1 MFKLDVDSIRFG
13 DPAYLWLLIVPAA
26 LLFVWAWQ
34 LGRRRRDAR
43 QYRQHRRLPVRER
56 FPVFGGL
63 FFWLCALG
71 ALALTMLALARPTA
85 AIALV
90 RTAGVDLVVLQDGSA
105 SMRTPDVA
113 GDRWQRSIR
122 FLRVLGES
130 LAWKDDRIAMA
141 LFAHIATPEV
151 RLTKDPNTFFF
162 FLDHLNHEPPLRLED
177 DTTWDTNI
185 ELGIAWGL
193 RLIERDE
200 ELYGKNPNAK
210 AFVLITDGQAWSGEV
225 ARSLRL
231 AREKQVPVYVVGVG
245 TTSGGWI
252 PEPPPA
258 PTVPGRPPA
267 PPEETQP
274 KIRSSLDRNSLA
286 QIASAGG
293 GEYLELDREGDRE
306 IANRIIDAARK
317 RAGSRGLEVSGE
329 ELYWRCLALAAI
341 LLCVGLVFLQERV
354 ELWLQAGSAAAALFL
369 VWTLTR

>member
-1 MFKLDVDSIRFG
+1 
-13 DPAYLWLLIVPAA
+13 
-26 LLFVWAWQ
+26 
-34 LGRRRRDAR
+34 
-43 QYRQHRRLPVRER
+43 
-56 FPVFGGL
+56 
-63 FFWLCALG
+63 
-71 ALALTMLALARPTA
+71 
-85 AIALV
+85 
-90 RTAGVDLVVLQDGSA
+90 
-105 SMRTPDVA
+105 MRTPDVP

-162 FLDHLNHEPPLRLED
+162 FLDHLNREPPFRLED

-231 AREKQVPVYVVGVG
+231 ARERQVPVYVVGVG
-245 TTSGGWI
+245 TTAGGWI
-252 PEPPPA
+252 PEPPPPA
-258 PTVPGRPPA
+258 PIPGRPPTPA
-267 PPEETQP
+267 EPVQP

-286 QIASAGG
+286 TIASAGG

-306 IANRIIDAARK
+306 IATKIIDAARR
-317 RAGSRGLEVSGE
+317 RAGSRGLEVAGE
-329 ELYWRCLALAAI
+329 ELYWRCLVLAGA
-341 LLCVGLVFLQERV
+341 LLCVGLLFLQERV
-354 ELWLQAGSAAAALFL
+354 ELWLQASSAAAALFL

>member
-1 MFKLDVDSIRFG
+1 MLTGIDLDSVRFA
-13 DPAYLWLLIVPAA
+13 DPIYLWLLIAPAA
-26 LLFVWAWQ
+26 LLFVWIWQ
-34 LGRRRRDAR
+34 LTARRRDAR
-43 QYRQHRRLPVRER
+43 RFRQHRRLPVCER
-56 FPVFGGL
+56 FPIFGGL
-63 FFWLCALG
+63 MFWLCLI
-71 ALALTMLALARPTA
+71 LASACTILALARPTA
-85 AIALV
+85 EISVL
-90 RTAGVDLVVLQDGSA
+90 RTAGVDLVILQDGSA
-105 SMRTPDVA
+105 SMRTRDVA

-122 FLRVLGES
+122 FLRTLGES
-130 LAWKDDRIAMA
+130 LGWKDDRIAMA
-141 LFAHIATPEV
+141 LFAHIAAPQV

-162 FLDHLNHEPPLRLED
+162 FLDHLNQESPFRLED

-252 PEPPPA
+252 PEPPPPA
-258 PTVPGRPPA
+258 AIPGRPPA
-267 PPEETQP
+267 PPEQTQP

-293 GEYLELDREGDRE
+293 GEYLELD
-306 IANRIIDAARK
+306 
-317 RAGSRGLEVSGE
+317 
-329 ELYWRCLALAAI
+329 
-341 LLCVGLVFLQERV
+341 
-354 ELWLQAGSAAAALFL
+354 
-369 VWTLTR
+369 